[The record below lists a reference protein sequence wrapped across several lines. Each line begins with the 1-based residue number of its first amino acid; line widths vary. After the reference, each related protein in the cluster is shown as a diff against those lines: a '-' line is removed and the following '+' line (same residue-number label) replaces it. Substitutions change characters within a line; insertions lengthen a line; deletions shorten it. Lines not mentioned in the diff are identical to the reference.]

1 MSRAF
6 AFQMAQRKT
15 SFMLTAIWAGF
26 AAVGWGSVGQSR
38 PAASQPAAKTTPK
51 AADAAATAGAAKK
64 AAPPAKAEAAPKPDA
79 TQKPGWTANSETG
92 SVDKPAPPAPAASA
106 VTSTAFDDW
115 VLQCAPSK
123 DGKTV
128 CALMQRLADQQG
140 RQIIKFTA
148 ARANDHAYLEVSA
161 PLGLSIPYGVSLVL
175 PDKSEVKMQLAD
187 CLTAGC
193 RAVVPLEQALLV
205 KLSGAER
212 IGVRFQDSRSG
223 KVLTVSGSLKGFA
236 SGMAKVLEAG

>member
-1 MSRAF
+1 MSNA
-6 AFQMAQRKT
+6 APKT
-15 SFMLTAIWAGF
+15 SPILRRGWPVAAGAALVLALSTSF
-26 AAVGWGSVGQSR
+26 AAAEP
-38 PAASQPAAKTTPK
+38 PAPAAKAVAPK
-51 AADAAATAGAAKK
+51 AADAGAAKK
-64 AAPPAKAEAAPKPDA
+64 TAPAAKSETAATPDA
-79 TQKPGWTANSETG
+79 AKKPGWTPTSETG
-92 SVDKPAPPAPAASA
+92 SVDKTTPAAPAASA
-106 VTSTAFDDW
+106 ITNTAFDDW
-115 VLQCAPSK
+115 VLQCAPAK

-148 ARANDHAYLEVSA
+148 ARANDRAYLEVSA
-161 PLGLSIPYGVSLVL
+161 PLGLSIPYGVALVL

-236 SGMAKVLEAG
+236 NGMAKVLEAG